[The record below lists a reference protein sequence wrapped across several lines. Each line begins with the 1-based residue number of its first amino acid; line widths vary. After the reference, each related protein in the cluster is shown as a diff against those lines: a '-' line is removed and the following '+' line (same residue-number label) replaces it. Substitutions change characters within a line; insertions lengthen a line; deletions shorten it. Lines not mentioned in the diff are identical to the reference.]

1 MAGLGLLLL
10 GLEPVGESGGLA
22 GSGDVLALDLDG
34 QLLVLLE
41 AAGEVGLLGGLRGG
55 GGAEGLDL
63 ADGVGVLDGGGLV
76 GLELL
81 EVELLDEVGCGR
93 RSVLVYDVI
102 AGVVYIRPAGQFS
115 GYLKNWYREIGEMID
130 IERPLIWRCDANK
143 REDTPRCQ
151 HGWRMKV
158 FGRRSNGVRCG

>member
-1 MAGLGLLLL
+1 
-10 GLEPVGESGGLA
+10 
-22 GSGDVLALDLDG
+22 
-34 QLLVLLE
+34 LLVLLE

-93 RSVLVYDVI
+93 RRVLVYDVI
-102 AGVVYIRPAGQFS
+102 EGVVYSAS
-115 GYLKNWYREIGEMID
+115 
-130 IERPLIWRCDANK
+130 
-143 REDTPRCQ
+143 
-151 HGWRMKV
+151 
-158 FGRRSNGVRCG
+158 RSILRVSQGLAIMNLAR

>member
-1 MAGLGLLLL
+1 MHTNTPHSNTLPLPCVKPPCLSRYDIAVWVPLVASLRLLLL
-10 GLEPVGESGGLA
+10 GLEPVGESSGLA
-22 GSGDVLALDLDG
+22 GGGDVLALDLDG

-93 RSVLVYDVI
+93 RRVLVYDVI
-102 AGVVYIRPAGQFS
+102 EGVVYSAS
-115 GYLKNWYREIGEMID
+115 
-130 IERPLIWRCDANK
+130 
-143 REDTPRCQ
+143 
-151 HGWRMKV
+151 
-158 FGRRSNGVRCG
+158 RSILRVSQGLAIMNLAR